1 MGRACITA
9 VNERV
14 CLPVNTATHM
24 MSGSNTRITFLVRI
38 TSHSLLII
46 ILSNVNYII
55 NIIIIKIILFYCLNN
70 FIIICFNFIFN
81 LMFLF

>member
-14 CLPVNTATHM
+14 CLPVNTATYM
-24 MSGSNTRITFLVRI
+24 MSQSGSNTRITFLVRI

-55 NIIIIKIILFYCLNN
+55 NIIIIKIILFLL
-70 FIIICFNFIFN
+70 FN
-81 LMFLF
+81 